1 MKDMKG
7 TAKSFIFIGFS
18 LIHHLGPRGPRDPS
32 LRMQKYHDVKLSAC
46 RISKIG
52 NFLRY
57 GLIPTWGWVQI
68 LGTQPKKWPGCDFQ
82 NVDVGNRPEKMQQGQ
97 IRALGLFHFSRI
109 ISWIGHHEFLTG
121 KYWRYLEIE
130 NPVTDKISHVHFL
143 SSISRLGF
151 LQIILRLFQFVF
163 DF

>member
-68 LGTQPKKWPGCDFQ
+68 LGT
-82 NVDVGNRPEKMQQGQ
+82 
-97 IRALGLFHFSRI
+97 
-109 ISWIGHHEFLTG
+109 
-121 KYWRYLEIE
+121 
-130 NPVTDKISHVHFL
+130 
-143 SSISRLGF
+143 
-151 LQIILRLFQFVF
+151 
-163 DF
+163 